1 MIKNIVAI
9 VDDSPVESNIFS
21 SYVTRMGNEAVRIT
35 KGQDIVDCFLKDKK
49 IAGHSYRD
57 IDVILLNLFMKD
69 ISGIEVLQQIKDKRG
84 GTQVIIITGSTD
96 KSLAIK
102 TISLGAYDFI
112 IKGDKEIFNKLSN
125 SILSAIKKK
134 NLRYRGSEINLRTK
148 DSVTI
153 SDIVTE
159 SKIMEN
165 VIALLRRAANSMI
178 PVFISGE
185 DGSGRELIAKIMHDS
200 STRLRYPFAIFNC
213 KNMMPESANKILF
226 GYDVKDRNGNVK
238 RVHGKIRIANK
249 GTLYIENIEYLPRD
263 VQSKL
268 LNFIQYGEVEIYN
281 SIDLYTSDTRI
292 AASSSKSLVQLLG
305 DKSNNFDLLKRLS
318 AILIELPNLQQR
330 GVADIKLLA
339 NSFCNTFN
347 INENKEVSGITE
359 EAMEVLVNHRWK
371 KNIKEL
377 RNVIL
382 KAVILCD
389 GNYLDVEHFP
399 DLVRANDNK
408 ARAPSLK
415 DSNRFIDLFTS
426 EGYHKTLLQIQKEII
441 QRFLKEFKY
450 KSEDVAKYLNI
461 KHKK

>member
-1 MIKNIVAI
+1 MIN
-9 VDDSPVESNIFS
+9 
-21 SYVTRMGNEAVRIT
+21 
-35 KGQDIVDCFLKDKK
+35 
-49 IAGHSYRD
+49 H
-57 IDVILLNLFMKD
+57 
-69 ISGIEVLQQIKDKRG
+69 
-84 GTQVIIITGSTD
+84 
-96 KSLAIK
+96 
-102 TISLGAYDFI
+102 
-112 IKGDKEIFNKLSN
+112 
-125 SILSAIKKK
+125 
-134 NLRYRGSEINLRTK
+134 
-148 DSVTI
+148 
-153 SDIVTE
+153 
-159 SKIMEN
+159 
-165 VIALLRRAANSMI
+165 
-178 PVFISGE
+178 
-185 DGSGRELIAKIMHDS
+185 
-200 STRLRYPFAIFNC
+200 
-213 KNMMPESANKILF
+213 
-226 GYDVKDRNGNVK
+226 
-238 RVHGKIRIANK
+238 
-249 GTLYIENIEYLPRD
+249 
-263 VQSKL
+263 L

-415 DSNRFIDLFTS
+415 DSNRFIDLFTN

>member
-1 MIKNIVAI
+1 
-9 VDDSPVESNIFS
+9 
-21 SYVTRMGNEAVRIT
+21 
-35 KGQDIVDCFLKDKK
+35 
-49 IAGHSYRD
+49 
-57 IDVILLNLFMKD
+57 
-69 ISGIEVLQQIKDKRG
+69 
-84 GTQVIIITGSTD
+84 
-96 KSLAIK
+96 
-102 TISLGAYDFI
+102 
-112 IKGDKEIFNKLSN
+112 
-125 SILSAIKKK
+125 
-134 NLRYRGSEINLRTK
+134 
-148 DSVTI
+148 
-153 SDIVTE
+153 
-159 SKIMEN
+159 
-165 VIALLRRAANSMI
+165 
-178 PVFISGE
+178 
-185 DGSGRELIAKIMHDS
+185 
-200 STRLRYPFAIFNC
+200 
-213 KNMMPESANKILF
+213 
-226 GYDVKDRNGNVK
+226 
-238 RVHGKIRIANK
+238 
-249 GTLYIENIEYLPRD
+249 

-415 DSNRFIDLFTS
+415 DSNRFIDLFTN